1 MKKLT
6 IIFASAALLAGCAT
20 DYEAEIGST
29 GAGVEVTSGTSAEV
43 PSATAAD
50 QLPTTEQD
58 FVRETAQSGH
68 AEVQLGKL
76 MTDKAQNSG
85 LKAFGQRLVDDHTK
99 ANEELAAI
107 ASQKGLIVAK
117 EMADEHRRLLE
128 QVGSLNGIEFDRAAQ
143 HHAVEH
149 HRRSIQ
155 RFEDALQRLRDDE
168 LKAFA
173 TRTLPVL
180 REHLTIAQALQ
191 TGAPT
196 ADQPTA
202 SPSDQ

>member
-1 MKKLT
+1 MIL
-6 IIFASAALLAGCAT
+6 ASAALLAGCAT

-29 GAGVEVTSGTSAEV
+29 GAGTEVTSGTATEV
-43 PSATAAD
+43 PSATAVD

-68 AEVQLGKL
+68 AEIQLGKL
-76 MTDKAQNSG
+76 MSDKAQNSG

-107 ASQKGLIVAK
+107 ATQKGLIVPK
-117 EMADEHRRLLE
+117 EMSDEQRRLLE
-128 QVGSLNGIEFDRAAQ
+128 QVGSLNGFEFDRAAQ

-155 RFEDALQRLRDDE
+155 RFEDALQRLRDDD

-173 TRTLPVL
+173 TKTLPVL

-191 TGAPT
+191 TGTPT
-196 ADQPTA
+196 ADQPATP
-202 SPSDQ
+202 PSDQ